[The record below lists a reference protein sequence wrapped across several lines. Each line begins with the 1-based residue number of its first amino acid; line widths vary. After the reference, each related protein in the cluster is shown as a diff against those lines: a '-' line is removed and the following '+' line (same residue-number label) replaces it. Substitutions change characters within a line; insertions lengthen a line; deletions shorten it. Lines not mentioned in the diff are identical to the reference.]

1 MNDPGPSMYLVW
13 LLLLA
18 FSAFF
23 SASET
28 ALSSVNK
35 IRLRNRADDGD
46 KRAALAL
53 RLADDY
59 DKTLS
64 TILIGNNVVNLSMAS
79 LATLIVTSRLGDSG
93 AAIATAVTTVLVLIF
108 GEILPKSFAKEH
120 SETFS
125 LGVARPLQFFRIILT
140 PAVWVFVIIKRIFT
154 GRRGTELNVQPSVT
168 EDELKTIIDTVEEE
182 GVLSQQETGIIQS
195 AIDFDNTT
203 VQEILVPRVDITAV
217 EIGTPPQEILDIC
230 TQQGF
235 SRLPVYEGSIDNVV
249 GVLHAKDLLACL
261 TRGEAID
268 VRALMRDVMF
278 VYRTKKINSLLAD
291 FRRTKQHMA
300 IVTDDYG
307 GTAGLVTLEDVLEE
321 LVGEIWDETD
331 ADETPIRDLGNG
343 RWEVQGDVNI
353 EDLFDAIGFSDK
365 YFDCDYASVAG
376 WALDVLEHIP
386 SAGEGFTYK
395 NLHITVQKVEDQR
408 ILSLL
413 VEQIDPK
420 QSEE

>member
-1 MNDPGPSMYLVW
+1 VFLNDPGPSMYLVW

-64 TILIGNNVVNLSMAS
+64 LILIGNNVVNLSMAS

-154 GRRGTELNVQPSVT
+154 GRRGTE
-168 EDELKTIIDTVEEE
+168 
-182 GVLSQQETGIIQS
+182 
-195 AIDFDNTT
+195 
-203 VQEILVPRVDITAV
+203 
-217 EIGTPPQEILDIC
+217 
-230 TQQGF
+230 
-235 SRLPVYEGSIDNVV
+235 
-249 GVLHAKDLLACL
+249 
-261 TRGEAID
+261 
-268 VRALMRDVMF
+268 
-278 VYRTKKINSLLAD
+278 
-291 FRRTKQHMA
+291 
-300 IVTDDYG
+300 
-307 GTAGLVTLEDVLEE
+307 
-321 LVGEIWDETD
+321 
-331 ADETPIRDLGNG
+331 
-343 RWEVQGDVNI
+343 
-353 EDLFDAIGFSDK
+353 
-365 YFDCDYASVAG
+365 
-376 WALDVLEHIP
+376 
-386 SAGEGFTYK
+386 
-395 NLHITVQKVEDQR
+395 
-408 ILSLL
+408 
-413 VEQIDPK
+413 
-420 QSEE
+420 

>member
-1 MNDPGPSMYLVW
+1 MNDPGPSIYLAW
-13 LLLLA
+13 LLLLV

-79 LATLIVTSRLGDSG
+79 LATLIVTSHLGDSG
-93 AAIATAVTTVLVLIF
+93 AAVATAVTTVLVLIF

-120 SETFS
+120 SEAFS
-125 LGVARPLQFFRIILT
+125 LGIAGLLQVFRIILT
-140 PAVWVFVIIKRIFT
+140 PAVWVFVLIKRVFT

-261 TRGEAID
+261 TRGESID
-268 VRALMRDVMF
+268 VRTLMRDVMF

-321 LVGEIWDETD
+321 LVGDIFDEHDDVEVELRQLEDGSWLADGSMHLSDLLETLGVADTYD
-331 ADETPIRDLGNG
+331 AETAG
-343 RWEVQGDVNI
+343 
-353 EDLFDAIGFSDK
+353 
-365 YFDCDYASVAG
+365 G
-376 WALDVLEHIP
+376 WASEILGCIP
-386 SAGEGFTYK
+386 KTGDRFTA
-395 NLHITVQKVEDQR
+395 DG
-408 ILSLL
+408 LL
-413 VEQIDPK
+413 CQVTAMDKRRVTQLRVWQE
-420 QSEE
+420 SSSHASTATT